1 MLRHAARYHTI
12 TPFVDEPLRS
22 SSEAVLDTVNFR
34 TPVKLANPL
43 TRPLTLVAQRKATA
57 RRGGQSTA
65 TLTLAALGVVF
76 GDIGTSP
83 LYSLQTVFSAE
94 HNAVQ
99 ATEEHVFGII
109 SLVFWSITMIV
120 TVKYVTFV
128 IRADNDGEG
137 GILSLT
143 TMVRRQFTTRPRA
156 SKLAAAAGLIGASL
170 FFGDSVITPAISV
183 LSAVEGIEVA
193 YPDFPNLIVPI
204 AMTILVVL
212 FASQK
217 YGTSTV
223 GRAFGPIMLIWF
235 AVLAA
240 LGLPH
245 ILATPGIL
253 AALSPIYS
261 WKFIFAEPIIAF
273 IAMGAVV
280 LSVTGAEALYA
291 DVGHFGR
298 KPIQLAWLC
307 YIWPALTICYLGQGA
322 MILADKSTLENPFF
336 HMGPSWTVVPLVIL
350 ATMATVIASQAVIS
364 GAYSVARQAMRLG
377 YLPTLDVKQTSRH
390 EAGQITIPVVTGV
403 LFVCVAAI
411 VLIFQDSVALASAYG
426 LAVTTTLTLETL
438 LFCVFARKIWRWP
451 WPLVGAFG
459 LIVLSFE
466 ATYFVANL
474 TKIFIGGWLP
484 LLIGGIMLFIMTTW
498 QAGRR
503 EVTRRREIIE
513 GTLSDF
519 LEALAQEGREPIRC
533 PGTIVFPHASERSVP
548 LALRQNVS
556 LNKVLHEQ
564 VILVQVKTIDVPHVE
579 EEDCVVIRHFPHA
592 PEGIVG
598 VTLRFGFFQMRDV
611 PKALQRAS
619 ERLNMPELDV
629 RNAHYLLSH
638 LDIETIRMPGLR
650 GLRRALFV
658 LLTRTAAS
666 PSKHFCLPSERT
678 IELGSR
684 IQV

>member
-1 MLRHAARYHTI
+1 MLRHAARCHTI

-638 LDIETIRMPGLR
+638 LDIEAIRMPGLR

>member
-1 MLRHAARYHTI
+1 M
-12 TPFVDEPLRS
+12 
-22 SSEAVLDTVNFR
+22 
-34 TPVKLANPL
+34 KLTNPL
-43 TRPLTLVAQRKATA
+43 TRPLTVAAQRKAKA

-65 TLTLAALGVVF
+65 ALTLAALGVVF

-94 HNAVQ
+94 HNTVQ
-99 ATEEHVFGII
+99 PTPEHVYGII

-143 TMVRRQFTTRPRA
+143 AMVRRQFTTRPRA

-193 YPDFPNLIVPI
+193 YPDFPHIIVPI
-204 AMTILVVL
+204 ALTILIVL

-217 YGTSTV
+217 YGTSVV
-223 GRAFGPIMLIWF
+223 GRAFGPIMFCWF
-235 AVLAA
+235 GVLAA

-245 ILATPGIL
+245 ILENPGIL
-253 AALSPIYS
+253 VALSPYHS
-261 WKFIFAEPIIAF
+261 WKFIFAEPFIAF

-298 KPIQLAWLC
+298 RPIQLAWLC

-322 MILADKSTLENPFF
+322 MVLAHPETISNPFF
-336 HMGPSWTVVPLVIL
+336 NMGPSWTVLPLVIL

-411 VLIFQDSVALASAYG
+411 VLIFQNSVALASAYG

-438 LFCVFARKIWRWP
+438 LFCVFARKIWMWP
-451 WPLVGAFG
+451 WPLVIGFG
-459 LIVLSFE
+459 GVILSFE
-466 ATYFVANL
+466 ATYFIANL
-474 TKIFIGGWLP
+474 AKIFIGGWLP
-484 LLIGGIMLFIMTTW
+484 LAIGGVMLFIMTTW

-519 LEALAQEGREPIRC
+519 LEALTQEGREPIRC
-533 PGTIVFPHASERSVP
+533 PGTIVFPHASDRSVP

-564 VILVQVKTIDVPHVE
+564 VILVQVKTIHVPHVDE
-579 EEDCVVIRHFPHA
+579 EECVTIRHFPTA
-592 PEGIVG
+592 PPGIIG
-598 VTLRFGFFQMRDV
+598 VTLRFGFFQTRDV
-611 PKALQRAS
+611 PMALQRAS

-629 RNAHYLLSH
+629 SRAHYLLSH
-638 LDIETIRMPGLR
+638 LDIEAIRTPGIR
-650 GLRRALFV
+650 GFRRALFV
-658 LLTRTAAS
+658 LLTRTASS
-666 PSKHFCLPSERT
+666 PSKHFRLPSERT